1 MLRQIDDKIDSHN
14 RSEVD
19 IKSADREVRTM
30 PYPRV
35 ALQQLIRNAVM
46 HRTYEN
52 TNAPARV
59 YWFDDRIEIF
69 NPGGPFGTVTRENF
83 GRPGI
88 TDYRNPNL
96 ADAMRVMGF
105 VQRFGI
111 GIQTARMELKRN
123 GNPDLE
129 FQIEPMTVLATVRR
143 RP

>member
-1 MLRQIDDKIDSHN
+1 
-14 RSEVD
+14 
-19 IKSADREVRTM
+19 M

-59 YWFDDRIEIF
+59 YWFDDRIEIS

-83 GRPGI
+83 GRPGV

-129 FQIEPMTVLATVRR
+129 FQIEPMAVLATVRR

>member
-1 MLRQIDDKIDSHN
+1 LGSNWAKKSH
-14 RSEVD
+14 R
-19 IKSADREVRTM
+19 I
-30 PYPRV
+30 
-35 ALQQLIRNAVM
+35 
-46 HRTYEN
+46 RTYED

-59 YWFDDRIEIF
+59 YWFDDRIEIS
-69 NPGGPFGTVTRENF
+69 NPDGPFGVVTRENF

-129 FQIEPMTVLATVRR
+129 FLIEPMNVLATVRR